1 MNERARLTLIAL
13 GASALAALPLLNVF
27 ARYTWTAQT
36 ALVLALMGTA
46 GVLTRLVRAP
56 AWAPSAAMAAS
67 ALLALLLLFPGG
79 ARHLAALLADG
90 VAQAR
95 RFAAPVGDHDGLL
108 LLAAAGVA
116 ALALL
121 VDALVVQLRRPA
133 LAGLPMLAVYTVPV
147 AVMPDSTGW
156 APFALGALGFVWL
169 LVADRQAMIRRF
181 GRRLTVDGRAA
192 DPRRP
197 TSLAVAGRRL
207 GFAGVAL
214 AVTLPFLVPAALTSG
229 VLGRGGT
236 GPGGFGGQ
244 AGPVSLLALLS
255 GELNRGATIDLL
267 KVTDLDDPRP
277 HYLRLDALEQLTARG
292 FEPLPPGA
300 AAPLTAL
307 PRPGWGPGVP
317 AAAHHAEIEIGDR
330 FTADRLPI
338 YTWPTRV
345 GGVER
350 DSAFDTR
357 TQAVYSG
364 LRTTANRRYTVD
376 YVRAEPT
383 PDDLRRAAAV
393 DPSDP
398 ALRDVLAAPPNLVVR
413 DTVRGLVEGRTT
425 EYDKVMAVLGFFS
438 PANHF
443 TYDTS
448 TGPDTGGAAITDFLR
463 NRRGFCAQYAAA
475 FAWLLR
481 EAGIPSRVAIGFS
494 RGTAHQGRTTTLT
507 NHDLHAWTEV
517 YFPGFGWLPFDATP
531 PGAIGGPAAQPT
543 PAASTLPSPT
553 PPALGAGPAA
563 LASSA
568 SRPARHEPPD
578 GAGPATEPALLD
590 AAPWTLGG
598 LLLTL
603 LALPALARARVRR
616 RRLAVV
622 GADARGGAH
631 DAWDELL
638 DVLTDYR
645 VPVARSAT
653 PRATAEW
660 VAAVAALGERGRD
673 GLRALTRAEEHAR
686 YAARPLAAIDLRA
699 AVAAV
704 RAGLAAHASRRVRLM
719 AVALPPSMLRRR
731 RGRAR
736 RG

>member
-27 ARYTWTAQT
+27 ARYTWTAQS

-56 AWAPSAAMAAS
+56 AWAPSAAQAAS

-147 AVMPDSTGW
+147 AVMPGSTGW

-169 LVADRQAMIRRF
+169 LVADRQAMIRGF
-181 GRRLTVDGRAA
+181 GRRLTADGLTA

-255 GELNRGATIDLL
+255 GELNRGETIDLL

-277 HYLRLDALEQLTARG
+277 HYLRLDALEQLSARG

-317 AAAHHAEIEIGDR
+317 AAAHRAEIEIGDR

-338 YTWPTRV
+338 YTWPTRI

-350 DSAFDTR
+350 DWAFDTR

-364 LRTTANRRYTVD
+364 QHTTAGRRYTVD
-376 YVRAEPT
+376 YLRAEPT

-398 ALRDVLAAPPNLVVR
+398 GLRDVLAAPPNLVVR

-448 TGPDTGGAAITDFLR
+448 TGPDTGGAAITDFLH

-531 PGAIGGPAAQPT
+531 PGAIGGPAEPA
-543 PAASTLPSPT
+543 PAASAVLSPT
-553 PPALGAGPAA
+553 APSLGAGPAA
-563 LASSA
+563 LESSA
-568 SRPARHEPPD
+568 GRPARHEPPD
-578 GAGPATEPALLD
+578 GAAAATDESELLN

-598 LLLTL
+598 LLLAL

-616 RRLAVV
+616 RRFAVAGEDARV
-622 GADARGGAH
+622 GAHG
-631 DAWDELL
+631 AWDELL

-645 VPVARSAT
+645 VPVARAAT

-660 VAAVAALGERGRD
+660 VSAVAALGERGHD
-673 GLRALTRAEEHAR
+673 GLRAVTKAEEHAR
-686 YAARPLAAIDLRA
+686 YAARPLDAADLPA
-699 AVAAV
+699 AVASV

-719 AVALPPSMLRRR
+719 AVALPPSVLRRR